1 MTAPSLTFVGAVR
14 DFLELEPNSTSRYTD
29 ETIGSNIRTATW
41 FLERATG
48 RLFSDRTKAMTFSTN
63 GAPHMTIP
71 GLRTATSVT
80 LGGSALTADS
90 TYWLVPDSQ
99 QTGVFTGI
107 ALRAFTRT
115 DGPWYMGVADW
126 WDRGLDMPN
135 GPRTGNTMPN
145 DLVITGSWGYADADV
160 PEPVR
165 FATKVLAA
173 FWTKYPDAVLI
184 GSAATAGGGAIDLSG
199 FPLPVQQFITD
210 WRVEAGVAQA

>member
-1 MTAPSLTFVGAVR
+1 
-14 DFLELEPNSTSRYTD
+14 
-29 ETIGSNIRTATW
+29 
-41 FLERATG
+41 
-48 RLFSDRTKAMTFSTN
+48 
-63 GAPHMTIP
+63 
-71 GLRTATSVT
+71 VT
-80 LGGSALTADS
+80 LAGSTLTADS

-107 ALRAFTRT
+107 AVRAFVRT

-145 DLVITGSWGYADADV
+145 DLVITGSWGYVEANI

-210 WRVEAGVAQA
+210 WRVEAGVSQA